1 MPCITFR
8 GIFKGCRYCRSNPR
22 SLVRIA
28 LNPRTEPFSFTLLA
42 VNAEIIAVGSE
53 LLTPYRMDTNS
64 LYLTEQLNQLGVA
77 VIFKSVVG
85 DNLAQLVAAAQHA
98 LFRSEILV
106 FSGGLGPTEDDLT
119 REAVAEALGLP
130 LRRNDQI
137 LAAIEERFARRSGK
151 MSANNAKQADVLD
164 GAAVLPNPNG
174 TAPGQWLSGKF
185 DGRERIIILLPGP
198 PHELKALFEAECRER
213 LRAKLP
219 PAFLATRVLK
229 VAMLG
234 ESLVDARVSP
244 IYKRFTDVQTTI
256 LAGAGEIQLHF
267 QAQASTIEEAQ
278 SRVDEAADAVEQE
291 LDDAVY
297 SRNGESLEQIV
308 GYWLQMRNA
317 TLAVAESCTGGL
329 LGERITSIGGSS
341 RYFAGGAIVY
351 SNAVKTELAGVPAD
365 MIERHGAVS
374 REVAA
379 ALAEGIRYR
388 CEATLGIG
396 ITGVAG
402 PTGGTPE
409 KPVGLV
415 FHALASDSGTE
426 VIEWNFPGDRKR
438 IRWFATTLALDM
450 VRKKLM

>member
-1 MPCITFR
+1 M
-8 GIFKGCRYCRSNPR
+8 
-22 SLVRIA
+22 
-28 LNPRTEPFSFTLLA
+28 
-42 VNAEIIAVGSE
+42 NAEIIAVGSE
-53 LLTPYRMDTNS
+53 LLTPFRTDTNS
-64 LYLTEQLNQLGVA
+64 LFLTEQINQLGVE

-85 DNLAQLVAAAQHA
+85 DDLKRLVVAAQHA
-98 LFRSEILV
+98 LFRSEIV
-106 FSGGLGPTEDDLT
+106 IFSGGLGPTEDDLT
-119 REAVAEALGLP
+119 REAVAEALGVSLH
-130 LRRNDQI
+130 RDEAV
-137 LAAIEERFARRSGK
+137 LARIEQRFAARGWK
-151 MSANNAKQADVLD
+151 MSPNNAKQADVLES
-164 GAAVLPNPNG
+164 AIVLPNPNG

-185 DGRERIIILLPGP
+185 DGRERIVILLPGP
-198 PHELKALFEAECRER
+198 PHELRTLFETECRER
-213 LRAKLP
+213 LRSKLP
-219 PAFLATRVLK
+219 AAFLATRVLK
-229 VAMLG
+229 IAMLG
-234 ESLVDARVSP
+234 ESLVDARVAP
-244 IYKRFTDVQTTI
+244 IYKRYGEVQTTI

-267 QAQASTIEEAQ
+267 RSRAQTMEAAQA
-278 SRVDEAADAVEQE
+278 RVDEAADAVEEE
-291 LDDAVY
+291 LDDAVF

-329 LGERITSIGGSS
+329 LGERITSVGGSS

-388 CEATLGIG
+388 CDTTFGIG

-426 VIEWNFPGDRKR
+426 VIERTFPGDRKR
-438 IRWFATTLALDM
+438 IRRFATTLALDM
-450 VRKKLM
+450 LRKKLM